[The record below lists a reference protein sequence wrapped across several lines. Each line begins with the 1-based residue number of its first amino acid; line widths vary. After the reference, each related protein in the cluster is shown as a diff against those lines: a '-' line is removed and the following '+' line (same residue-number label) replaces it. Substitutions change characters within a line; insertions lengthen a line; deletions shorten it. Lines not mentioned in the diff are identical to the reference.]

1 MWKCVIFLLFTLSL
15 AERLE
20 DPGNNDVGKATGT
33 LSNRLLDRVLG
44 DLKNSRVLDRVDLP
58 NVTLDFDV
66 LWALR
71 GKAILSRGI
80 LTGLSTINRT
90 GDAIFLVSDTQGI
103 DVRADMGVGPLNVT
117 YVGIVR
123 VAGIGQAVVIDA
135 GVSKLQ
141 LLFRAKQVPDG
152 KPELVDFQV
161 KELKGLTVSV
171 RGLGYLSWMLNWI
184 LKKLTTHF
192 DKQIRSIV
200 ESKVRVALAE
210 KLKEIKFEI

>member
-1 MWKCVIFLLFTLSL
+1 M
-15 AERLE
+15 
-20 DPGNNDVGKATGT
+20 
-33 LSNRLLDRVLG
+33 SNRLLDRVLG

-141 LLFRAKQVPDG
+141 LLFRAKQ
-152 KPELVDFQV
+152 
-161 KELKGLTVSV
+161 
-171 RGLGYLSWMLNWI
+171 
-184 LKKLTTHF
+184 
-192 DKQIRSIV
+192 
-200 ESKVRVALAE
+200 
-210 KLKEIKFEI
+210 

>member
-1 MWKCVIFLLFTLSL
+1 MSRRALSVTCFGVRLHSCISVPAHFCLLP
-15 AERLE
+15 R
-20 DPGNNDVGKATGT
+20 
-33 LSNRLLDRVLG
+33 
-44 DLKNSRVLDRVDLP
+44 
-58 NVTLDFDV
+58 
-66 LWALR
+66 
-71 GKAILSRGI
+71 
-80 LTGLSTINRT
+80 
-90 GDAIFLVSDTQGI
+90 
-103 DVRADMGVGPLNVT
+103 
-117 YVGIVR
+117 
-123 VAGIGQAVVIDA
+123 
-135 GVSKLQ
+135 
-141 LLFRAKQVPDG
+141 VPDG